1 MHDHIS
7 KLTAGQKAWSGTMG
21 KRMRCVWRERR
32 RRDDRYPFGGKIRA
46 TDDYQARSSAC
57 ERRFETVLDLMA
69 IACHELG
76 ADNSWRDPA
85 PATSESALRIIQGD
99 DGQESP
105 GNGPRDQ
112 AVQHAGRGTPELPLR
127 SEQTCIAHKRTD

>member
-1 MHDHIS
+1 MLVLR
-7 KLTAGQKAWSGTMG
+7 LTMPAACPAARVNVGGLIRTRQ
-21 KRMRCVWRERR
+21 RCT
-32 RRDDRYPFGGKIRA
+32 ITSA

-69 IACHELG
+69 IVCHELG

-99 DGQESP
+99 GDGQESP